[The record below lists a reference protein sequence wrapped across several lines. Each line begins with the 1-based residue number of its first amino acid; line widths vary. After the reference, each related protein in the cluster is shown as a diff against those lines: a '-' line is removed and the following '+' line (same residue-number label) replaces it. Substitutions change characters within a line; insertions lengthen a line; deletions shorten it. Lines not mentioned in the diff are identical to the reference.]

1 MGLIYPYHQSVM
13 YPMALIMVDGVIQV
27 CMEAYKF
34 PRVRLGT
41 MDTVLVL
48 HMSNHTVSTIL
59 LHLLHTIMVTGDLED
74 MDMELL
80 LVILSKLC
88 PTVLAIMIG
97 D

>member
-1 MGLIYPYHQSVM
+1 MGHIYPYQQSVK
-13 YPMALIMVDGVIQV
+13 YPMALTMVDGVIQV

-59 LHLLHTIMVTGDLED
+59 LHLSHTIMVTGVLED

-80 LVILSKLC
+80 SVILSNLC
-88 PTVLAIMIG
+88 LTVLAILVG